1 MAGKKLVTLLTQAA
15 GGYSTSDEKVRG
27 VAVAD
32 VRADCTEINLS
43 IINLAPLSR
52 GEYKIYYGGD
62 KVFAFP
68 LDDVKGGTFIV
79 EESAENAA
87 VAIMFLSAEKRVCVA
102 YGGFSA
108 AAKKAEELTEYAQ
121 GVHDENPNDNSP
133 QESGGERED
142 YDDEVVATENYYENK
157 DVDAVNLTVKE
168 LNDVGRENGGKNENG
183 DTQNGIVGEKTK
195 REYDFGVFVDEE
207 ATKSVA
213 GDYYEKIKAE
223 VDKLFREFPAEEE
236 LSLTVPD
243 SKWVKINYDGDKFYV
258 VGVISDG
265 KRPVYLCYGVAGRYG
280 EKPEEIKEYCSFIPS
295 SPYSLKGDGF
305 WVMYQD
311 AATGEC
317 LKRE

>member
-1 MAGKKLVTLLTQAA
+1 M
-15 GGYSTSDEKVRG
+15 
-27 VAVAD
+27 
-32 VRADCTEINLS
+32 
-43 IINLAPLSR
+43 
-52 GEYKIYYGGD
+52 
-62 KVFAFP
+62 
-68 LDDVKGGTFIV
+68 
-79 EESAENAA
+79 
-87 VAIMFLSAEKRVCVA
+87 
-102 YGGFSA
+102 
-108 AAKKAEELTEYAQ
+108 
-121 GVHDENPNDNSP
+121 
-133 QESGGERED
+133 
-142 YDDEVVATENYYENK
+142 
-157 DVDAVNLTVKE
+157 NLTVKE

-207 ATKSVA
+207 AAKPVA

>member
-121 GVHDENPNDNSP
+121 DVHDENPNDNSP

-207 ATKSVA
+207 ATKPVA

-236 LSLTVPD
+236 LSLTVRTV
-243 SKWVKINYDGDKFYV
+243 SG
-258 VGVISDG
+258 
-265 KRPVYLCYGVAGRYG
+265 
-280 EKPEEIKEYCSFIPS
+280 
-295 SPYSLKGDGF
+295 
-305 WVMYQD
+305 
-311 AATGEC
+311 
-317 LKRE
+317 